1 MKKICF
7 ISGSRADFGLLK
19 SLMQYIQ
26 KDKNFLFQLLVTGSH
41 LSKSFGFTYKE
52 ILKFSFKINGY
63 INIKIKGD
71 EPNDICKSTS
81 IAVDLFSKKFKKLK
95 PDIIVL
101 LGDRYEIFAACS
113 SALIHR
119 IPVCHLHG
127 GELTRG
133 AFDNSLRHSIT
144 KMSHIHLV
152 ANKKYAQR
160 IKQLGENPKNIF
172 TVGGFGVDQI
182 KKTILLNKKELEKKI
197 KFKFGKKNLLV
208 TDHPVTLEDNTSKKQ
223 ITELLK
229 ALDQFKDTKIIF
241 TKTNADTNGKIINTM
256 IEKFVKKN
264 KSRCCSFKS
273 MGIVNYLSTLN
284 IVDGVVGNSSSGLL
298 EAPTFKIGS
307 VNIGDRQKDRLK
319 AISIIDCLPYKRNII
334 SSIKKIYTKNFI
346 RKIKKMKN
354 PYGIGGASFKAY
366 KILKKM
372 KTKNL
377 IKKKFYDQI

>member
-41 LSKSFGFTYKE
+41 LSKNFGFTYKE
-52 ILKFSFKINGY
+52 ILKCGFKINGY

-81 IAVDLFSKKFKKLK
+81 IAVDLFSKKFKKIK

-133 AFDNSLRHSIT
+133 AFDNALRHSIT

-208 TDHPVTLEDNTSKKQ
+208 TYHPVTLEDNTSKKQ

-284 IVDGVVGNSSSGLL
+284 IVDGVVGNSSSGLS
-298 EAPTFKIGS
+298 EVPSFKKATINLG
-307 VNIGDRQKDRLK
+307 NRQKGRLMAASVINSK
-319 AISIIDCLPYKRNII
+319 IETSAII
-334 SSIKKIYTKNFI
+334 SSIKKIYTKSF
-346 RKIKKMKN
+346 KKKLKKTLN
-354 PYGIGGASFKAY
+354 PYSGKNVSNKML
-366 KILKKM
+366 KILNNYDFSKY
-372 KTKNL
+372 TKN
-377 IKKKFYDQI
+377 I